1 MTNCSTLPSRIA
13 NRGWPKNMSLSAKS
27 KTHEFYVQTCTE
39 WPHCQRPV
47 AETNWIIGSENL
59 GRPNHVITCN
69 NVLQHTSNTFNLNS
83 NADGLN
89 FFRRRALF
97 GLLPVHAV
105 AQESCL
111 ASQLAVGIPKMY
123 ESVLLNCTSY
133 MSVIFCYMHTFVTS
147 CHKNVRQH
155 IDM

>member
-1 MTNCSTLPSRIA
+1 MA
-13 NRGWPKNMSLSAKS
+13 
-27 KTHEFYVQTCTE
+27 
-39 WPHCQRPV
+39 HCQRPV

-69 NVLQHTSNTFNLNS
+69 SVLQHTSNTCNLNS

-123 ESVLLNCTSY
+123 ESALLNCTSY
-133 MSVIFCYMHTFVTS
+133 ICYILLYAYMSHVVTRTLDSTSTCKTHWSMVARS
-147 CHKNVRQH
+147 CTASRRSFTWETDGPKH
-155 IDM
+155 